1 MLNHINM
8 HAEGQKSLPEMR
20 SDLIAMATHEFKTP
34 ISAISSSIEL
44 LETKMQ
50 RDELMLPFYERNL
63 SRIKEEIGIL
73 SNMVDDIL
81 TTGSM
86 VAGNPVTQ
94 PEETDLPVFA
104 NMIRQQYFSRRADQ
118 RQLRIRT
125 YGHARTISIDRSH
138 LAGILTNLISNAFKY
153 STGNPVLSIH
163 YRKNQ
168 LCIKVKDNGIG
179 IPEADIRFLFTPYF
193 RATNA
198 RSKEGTGLG
207 LAIVRSYVAANN
219 GHITVNSGKTG
230 SVFMVTFNY

>member
-1 MLNHINM
+1 MLNHINK
-8 HAEGQKSLPEMR
+8 HAEGQRSIPEMR
-20 SDLIAMATHEFKTP
+20 SDLIAIATHQFKTP

-63 SRIKEEIGIL
+63 SRIKEEIDIL
-73 SNMVDDIL
+73 SNMVDDML

-86 VAGNPVTQ
+86 IAGNPVTK

-104 NMIRQQYFSRRADQ
+104 AMIRQQYFSRRTDQ
-118 RQLRIRT
+118 RQLHIRI
-125 YGHARTISIDRSH
+125 YGRPRAISIDRSH

-153 STGNPVLSIH
+153 STGNPLLSLH
-163 YRKNQ
+163 YRKNH

-193 RATNA
+193 RAANA

-207 LAIVRSYVAANN
+207 LAIVKSYVVANN
-219 GHITVNSGKTG
+219 GHITVNSGATG
-230 SVFMVTFNY
+230 SVFIVTFNY